1 MTLRMLLDGCQAVAE
16 GAQDEVSVRDFLK
29 EARCLAAERK
39 YLEEEIDV
47 SDFRSMQLAPTDDD
61 LVGRNRT
68 KACRISARFVP
79 HCAPALSTKHS
90 YLRDEVDPTRF
101 RSAHFTSRR
110 GAEYGWELQRRRY
123 SRPQGFGDRP
133 SSAVAAR
140 GLTCDDPL
148 RPAKAN
154 LVKVEIRV
162 MWADVVE
169 HTGDGATHPIIEA
182 FS

>member
-1 MTLRMLLDGCQAVAE
+1 MFKGRHFDRSVILLCVRGYLAYNLSLRNLE
-16 GAQDEVSVRDFLK
+16 GV
-29 EARCLAAERK
+29 
-39 YLEEEIDV
+39 
-47 SDFRSMQLAPTDDD
+47 
-61 LVGRNRT
+61 
-68 KACRISARFVP
+68 SARSVP
-79 HCAPALSTKHS
+79 NYTPALSTKHS
-90 YLRDEVDPTRF
+90 YLRDEVEPTRF
-101 RSAHFTSRR
+101 RSAHFTSHRC
-110 GAEYGWELQRRRY
+110 AEYGWELQRRRY